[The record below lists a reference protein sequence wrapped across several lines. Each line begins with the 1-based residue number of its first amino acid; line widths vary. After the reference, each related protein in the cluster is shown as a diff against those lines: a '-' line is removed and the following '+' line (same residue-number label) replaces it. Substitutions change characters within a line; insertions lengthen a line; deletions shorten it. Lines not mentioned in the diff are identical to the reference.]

1 MTQKHETDPK
11 ELGASASPPGPT
23 PLPARPTRPEA
34 VAMTLLGVDYGRRRV
49 GLAVKPAGQDW
60 ALPRAVL
67 TVADEAEAIDG
78 LTRAV
83 TESAAAGVV
92 VGLPL
97 NQDPEMAREVKRF
110 CRKARGRVR
119 GARWF
124 FVDEA
129 LTSQAADAISLD
141 SPRRRPTDD
150 LAASLIL
157 ETFLQSCPLAGR

>member
-1 MTQKHETDPK
+1 
-11 ELGASASPPGPT
+11 
-23 PLPARPTRPEA
+23 
-34 VAMTLLGVDYGRRRV
+34 MTLLGVDYGRRRV

-60 ALPRAVL
+60 PLPRAVL
-67 TVADEAEAIDG
+67 TVAGEAEAIAG
-78 LTRAV
+78 LARAASE
-83 TESAAAGVV
+83 TAAAGVV

-110 CRKARGRVR
+110 CRKARRSIR